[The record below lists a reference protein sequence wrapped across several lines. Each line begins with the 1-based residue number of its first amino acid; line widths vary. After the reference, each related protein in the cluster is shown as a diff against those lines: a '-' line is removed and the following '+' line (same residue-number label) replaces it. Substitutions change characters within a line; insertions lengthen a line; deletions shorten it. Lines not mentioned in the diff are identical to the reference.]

1 MQPNDIG
8 INLQA
13 VLPETIT
20 AVVAFII
27 MMVDA
32 ISSNIERRIAG
43 AISLLGIIAAAV
55 ATESLWKNTG
65 DTSYGGMIITDQFRL
80 IFAFIFL
87 IVAFLTVLISL
98 RWVKDEE
105 LP

>member
-32 ISSNIERRIAG
+32 ISRNIERIGDHATNIAEE
-43 AISLLGIIAAAV
+43 AIYIVQGRDIRHASTTADKGV
-55 ATESLWKNTG
+55 A
-65 DTSYGGMIITDQFRL
+65 
-80 IFAFIFL
+80 
-87 IVAFLTVLISL
+87 
-98 RWVKDEE
+98 
-105 LP
+105 